1 MKMKDYNGFIY
12 SNMILMALNVRFRE
26 KKNCSEHF
34 SHSRS
39 TDGCVI

>member
-26 KKNCSEHF
+26 KKKL
-34 SHSRS
+34 
-39 TDGCVI
+39 